1 MQVKSIKAIDYSTG
15 KEYSYGDTSGSW
27 QSIKSNGG
35 TVKSDGSVAGS
46 APLSAGPAVTSI
58 SNGAP
63 LVTSIAGLPSGW
75 TVTPSGKVIPPSA
88 APVSKPPCFLS
99 LVGVHKLTWN
109 DRQHPHQCRL
119 HNLRCCRRRP
129 HHWQQRVVMRPSQHM
144 ISRVSQPL

>member
-1 MQVKSIKAIDYSTG
+1 MQVKSVKATDYSTG

-46 APLSAGPAVTSI
+46 APPSAAPAVTSI

-63 LVTSIAGLPSGW
+63 LPFSGTHEDASTYVKPSVYPWVPNPTNSPSTMVTSIAGLPSGW

-88 APVSKPPCFLS
+88 APVSEPPCMFLLFLS
-99 LVGVHKLTWN
+99 RWRT
-109 DRQHPHQCRL
+109 
-119 HNLRCCRRRP
+119 
-129 HHWQQRVVMRPSQHM
+129 
-144 ISRVSQPL
+144 